1 MLNNSDK
8 PKSLKGEPLMAFTAD
23 SVELAKANKLGNQLA
38 HLFSIFGAT
47 GAAGTTGAKKI
58 ETYARKLG
66 FGITGLTTG
75 AGFPPFGTVLPSYS
89 TGSRA
94 ALQNPR
100 GETMASGIA
109 LGALEGQT
117 VGIYLK
123 KFVRNGADYRATMA
137 SGVTL
142 ALSYTTGNT
151 FTARGPISV
160 QPNDRIVFSDAFYV
174 VAAGGATSAAAGG
187 TAAFRVNGIVAST
200 YATGAAF
207 DVTTVGVT
215 RGTSGIAGSTFE
227 GYARG
232 TRVNNGFTAAVY
244 FNVPSGGSGTWTVS

>member
-1 MLNNSDK
+1 
-8 PKSLKGEPLMAFTAD
+8 
-23 SVELAKANKLGNQLA
+23 
-38 HLFSIFGAT
+38 
-47 GAAGTTGAKKI
+47 
-58 ETYARKLG
+58 
-66 FGITGLTTG
+66 
-75 AGFPPFGTVLPSYS
+75 
-89 TGSRA
+89 
-94 ALQNPR
+94 
-100 GETMASGIA
+100 MASGIA

-187 TAAFRVNGIVAST
+187 TAAFRVNGTVAST

-232 TRVNNGFTAAVY
+232 TQVNNGFTAAVY

>member
-38 HLFSIFGAT
+38 HLFTIFGAT

-75 AGFPPFGTVLPSYS
+75 AGFPPFGTVLPSYA
-89 TGSRA
+89 TGTRA

-100 GETMASGIA
+100 GETMANGIVLA
-109 LGALEGQT
+109 PLEGQT

-123 KFVRNGADYRATMA
+123 KFVRNGADYRAVMFAGLTTA
-137 SGVTL
+137 S
-142 ALSYTTGNT
+142 ATTVAGTTFQINGA
-151 FTARGPISV
+151 FTAHT
-160 QPNDRIVFSDAFYV
+160 NDLVVIGSASFRITSGITSAL
-174 VAAGGATSAAAGG
+174 AGGKSEVTVSPA
-187 TAAFRVNGIVAST
+187 I
-200 YATGAAF
+200 GAVYPL
-207 DVTTVGVT
+207 DTTLSLQTVGVT

-227 GYARG
+227 RYARG
-232 TRVNNGFTAAVY
+232 TQVNNGFTAAVY
-244 FNVPSGGSGTWTVS
+244 FNVPVGGSGTFAVS

>member
-1 MLNNSDK
+1 
-8 PKSLKGEPLMAFTAD
+8 MAFTAD
-23 SVELAKANKLGNQLA
+23 SIELAKANKLGRQLH
-38 HLFSIFGAT
+38 HLFATFGTT

-58 ETYARKLG
+58 ENYARKLG

-75 AGFPPFGTVLPSYS
+75 TGFPPFGTVLPSYA

-100 GETMASGIA
+100 GETMASGIV

-117 VGIYLK
+117 VGIFLR
-123 KFVRNGADYRATMA
+123 KFVRDGADYQATMA

-142 ALSYTTGNT
+142 ALSFTTGNT

-160 QPNDRIVFSDAFYV
+160 QPNDRVVFSDAFYV
-174 VAAGGATSAAAGG
+174 VAAGGATSAAIGG
-187 TAAFRVNGIVAST
+187 TAAFRVNGTVAST

-215 RGTSGIAGSTFE
+215 RGTSGVAGSTFE
-227 GYARG
+227 RFQGSG
-232 TRVNNGFTAAVY
+232 VVNGGFTAVIGYSA
-244 FNVPSGGSGTWTVS
+244 GGYSIA